1 MVLPEDVWTAAY
13 GGHIGPIRRWFER
26 IDAGEAQGDAN
37 ETDDNGKN
45 LLYWCAIGC
54 DSQFGSG
61 RSMDEFIRIVRYL
74 VVSRGADVNLITP
87 GGTALHPACIG
98 VKTKMIRCLLGVG
111 ADPSILVGGIVPL
124 LYLIRY
130 GSQGAG
136 VTEDRVLE
144 VTLDL
149 LRAGA
154 EVPAVNEL
162 DNLHQRWRSRFSIP
176 RPIPNVRALI
186 ESVNLHGSWRQHCRA
201 PHKRLL
207 ALRSLV
213 ARGRA
218 TATAATSTHVD
229 RLLTPRFPS
238 DLVWLVLEYWSP
250 TD

>member
-61 RSMDEFIRIVRYL
+61 RSMDEFIKIVRYL

-130 GSQGAG
+130 GSQGDG

-162 DNLHQRWRSRFSIP
+162 DNLHRRWASRFSTP

-186 ESVNLHGSWRQHCRA
+186 ESVNLHGVSTAARRTSASWRSGASSRA
-201 PHKRLL
+201 
-207 ALRSLV
+207 A
-213 ARGRA
+213 ARPRPPRRRRTLSGCSR
-218 TATAATSTHVD
+218 
-229 RLLTPRFPS
+229 RFPS

-250 TD
+250 AD